1 MNEIEPVTLCC
12 LGPLTNVSTLLCMY
26 DIAHK
31 IDKIIMM
38 GGCYFE
44 RGNITPCAEF
54 NVYVDPESF
63 SCVLR
68 SGIKLVIFPLDVT
81 HKALMN
87 EKWLTKLKNKETTV
101 SQTVHRMLS
110 SYGRRSINKN
120 SHLNGG
126 PIHDP
131 MVIAYLSY
139 PEMFSGKEVYVDVE
153 TQSNTSLGNCIVDWE
168 EARKF
173 AKRHVDDK
181 CK

>member
-1 MNEIEPVTLCC
+1 
-12 LGPLTNVSTLLCMY
+12 MY

-38 GGCYFE
+38 GCYFE

-87 EKWLTKLKNKETTV
+87 EKWLTNLKNKDTTV

-110 SYGRRSINKN
+110 SYGR
-120 SHLNGG
+120 G
-126 PIHDP
+126 
-131 MVIAYLSY
+131 
-139 PEMFSGKEVYVDVE
+139 
-153 TQSNTSLGNCIVDWE
+153 Q
-168 EARKF
+168 
-173 AKRHVDDK
+173 
-181 CK
+181 